1 MAKKVSL
8 RKQPAR
14 LVPGTPVEFCHGL
27 RMLRGEI
34 APGGRS
40 SLSYRIFHGS
50 RTLVVSVPLV
60 RAFR

>member
-14 LVPGTPVEFCHGL
+14 LVPGTAVEFAHGM
-27 RMLRGEI
+27 RFRRGVV

-40 SLSYRIFHGS
+40 SLSYRILCAGQ
-50 RTLVVSVPLV
+50 TLVVSTALV